1 MSAVTILYGYFQ
13 VILFDIGSASHKMSE
28 MKQELF
34 EKAGIGIPHEDIE
47 TNDVAIFGYVNT
59 SFIFYFSECEG
70 ECPPFFGWFDL

>member
-1 MSAVTILYGYFQ
+1 MHGYFQ

-47 TNDVAIFGYVNT
+47 TNDVAIFGYVTPVSCFTFPNVK
-59 SFIFYFSECEG
+59 ENAL
-70 ECPPFFGWFDL
+70 PFLDGSICRFHWF

>member
-1 MSAVTILYGYFQ
+1 MSAVTTLYGYFQ

-47 TNDVAIFGYVNT
+47 TNDVAIFG
-59 SFIFYFSECEG
+59 
-70 ECPPFFGWFDL
+70 

>member
-1 MSAVTILYGYFQ
+1 
-13 VILFDIGSASHKMSE
+13 MSE

-70 ECPPFFGWFDL
+70 EVGCLKREEHFRLPLDVPILM